1 MHQSTQKSIR
11 DALEKRRVRYTGSY
25 SDNFIQSTEQIN
37 NRPGAPMFSLD
48 MTAPSH
54 SSLIAA
60 PANLTA
66 VMWYSQWEWKLT
78 DIDDVLLPSVWELF
92 CGTLYHES
100 ILTLALP
107 LVWHSLC
114 IAFDH
119 SSITSCQ
126 LPFMAWV
133 LRIQIWCP
141 NSLVISND
149 RGARSSTFIYC
160 MNMMEYFCC
169 YFTRDFFVVQEWWE

>member
-1 MHQSTQKSIR
+1 MEPIQKEKQTNKTSNTCTGDKGKQTNKQVEAACVEVQMQGVVQSCVTYGVQYTMHQSTQKSIR

-66 VMWYSQWEWKLT
+66 VM
-78 DIDDVLLPSVWELF
+78 
-92 CGTLYHES
+92 
-100 ILTLALP
+100 
-107 LVWHSLC
+107 
-114 IAFDH
+114 
-119 SSITSCQ
+119 
-126 LPFMAWV
+126 
-133 LRIQIWCP
+133 
-141 NSLVISND
+141 
-149 RGARSSTFIYC
+149 
-160 MNMMEYFCC
+160 
-169 YFTRDFFVVQEWWE
+169 